1 MILDRFKLEGK
12 TALIT
17 GAGKGIGARIATVF
31 AEMGANVVCVAR
43 TQSDVDAVASDVTAL
58 GRQALA
64 ISCDVTDEEQ
74 LKRVVERTLERFGG
88 IDILINNAGAPGR
101 GWGSLQKIGM
111 ERFEHTVRVN
121 LSSAYALTHLCVD
134 HMLQREGA
142 SIVNVSSAMSWM
154 VDKRFASY
162 GAAKAGMNQMT
173 RILSYELAPKIRVNA
188 VAPGAVVTASTQ
200 RIMDDPALLES
211 TTQWI
216 PLRRMGKPEELAL
229 GILFL
234 ASPASSFITGK
245 ILDIDG
251 GMQAIPG
258 SAITEN
264 LSS

>member
-1 MILDRFKLEGK
+1 MSSSAFRLDNKI
-12 TALIT
+12 AIVT
-17 GAGKGIGARIATVF
+17 GAGKGIGLATAQLF
-31 AEMGANVVCVAR
+31 AEHGAKVVCVAR
-43 TQSDVDAVASDVTAL
+43 SQDDLDAAVAAIEAA
-58 GRQALA
+58 GGEGLA
-64 ISCDVTDEEQ
+64 VSCDVTDEEQ

-188 VAPGAVVTASTQ
+188 VAPGAVETASTQ